1 MTVGHIY
8 VIDTALAR
16 PPKEKITVCICT
28 SDNLF
33 FWINTKPARH
43 GDGQLPLS
51 KGEHFYLT
59 HDCFLDCSR
68 VTSFPPDE
76 LNAAKHIGP
85 ISREMAQR
93 VIKLLVDSPPKTLPK
108 RYADLA
114 IQNLSAL

>member
-1 MTVGHIY
+1 VTVGHIY

-28 SDNLF
+28 ADYLF

-59 HDCFLDCSR
+59 HDCYLDCSR

-76 LNAAKHIGP
+76 LDAAKPIGP
-85 ISREMAQR
+85 ISKEMAR
-93 VIKLLVDSPPKTLPK
+93 RIINLLTNDPPKTLPK
-108 RYADLA
+108 RYADRAIANLA
-114 IQNLSAL
+114 CI